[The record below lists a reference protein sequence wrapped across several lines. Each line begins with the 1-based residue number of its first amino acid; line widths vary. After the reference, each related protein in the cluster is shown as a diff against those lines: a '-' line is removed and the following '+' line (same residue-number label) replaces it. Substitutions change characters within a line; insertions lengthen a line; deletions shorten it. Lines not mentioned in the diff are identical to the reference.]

1 MLVASVSSE
10 TNDLGPGP
18 ELRSY
23 LERVEMLTTW
33 IADHRLIES
42 FVSSRE
48 TYIFEALLDAFA
60 CKVAD
65 SVGQFPERG
74 SELVR
79 SL

>member
-1 MLVASVSSE
+1 MLA
-10 TNDLGPGP
+10 
-18 ELRSY
+18 
-23 LERVEMLTTW
+23 TW

-48 TYIFEALLDAFA
+48 AFIFEALLDAFA

-65 SVGQFPERG
+65 RVGRFSERG